1 MPGLPASL
9 IAPRRPLPK
18 VLSSMEPEPA
28 DRLDLLLIMPM
39 APSYTPPALAVAG
52 LPKGSCPTAPAAALG
67 ELERNKAPFLALKAP
82 LMMASELPVGLVLFL
97 GLRRLAI
104 QLVRVRSTHVAQ
116 FRRKLSRLLAK
127 LLLMPKGPYGP
138 SGGAHMSCTIFRGRF
153 CRRKLSA
160 EYISRGLSK
169 PLQNQQGEC
178 HAMYC
183 TSSSLLHTCYTC
195 MALMVGLQPCWLIDV
210 GGLQPLCNGLLQPR

>member
-9 IAPRRPLPK
+9 TAPRRPLPK

-28 DRLDLLLIMPM
+28 DRLDLLLIVPM
-39 APSYTPPALAVAG
+39 APSYTQPALGAPG

-82 LMMASELPVGLVLFL
+82 LVASELPVGLVLFL

-160 EYISRGLSK
+160 EYISRGLSS
-169 PLQNQQGEC
+169 PLQSQQG
-178 HAMYC
+178 
-183 TSSSLLHTCYTC
+183 
-195 MALMVGLQPCWLIDV
+195 
-210 GGLQPLCNGLLQPR
+210 